1 MILAIDTSTDQAS
14 IALYR
19 AGEGVIAEQSW
30 RSGRQ
35 QTVQLVPGV
44 QRLMAL
50 AGSTVRDV
58 TGVAVATGPGSF
70 SGVRIGISTAKSMA
84 YALGVPLWGVPSLDI
99 LAYEQAAVTAARV
112 CPVLS
117 MG

>member
-1 MILAIDTSTDQAS
+1 
-14 IALYR
+14 
-19 AGEGVIAEQSW
+19 
-30 RSGRQ
+30 
-35 QTVQLVPGV
+35 LVPGV

-50 AGSTVRDV
+50 SGSTVRDV

-112 CPVLS
+112 FPVLS
-117 MG
+117 MGRGRLAWALYRTRGSKWQRLSPY